1 MSERWTVRSNL
12 EATKALITGDAS
24 KCLRSNYSY
33 DCIVLL
39 ELDFSAPLNLVSL
52 NLGLNERSNELGGK
66 GGDTSVK
73 RGVVPI
79 TLLCTATEEKRT
91 RCSISFYSY
100 LVEQSR
106 IQSALCHKKFL
117 QPFQKDPP
125 LFQHDRFMVTFTRSG
140 CIFVVLVLFL

>member
-1 MSERWTVRSNL
+1 MHSNL
-12 EATKALITGDAS
+12 EATKALTTGDAS
-24 KCLRSNYSY
+24 KCLRSARSTR
-33 DCIVLL
+33 VRL
-39 ELDFSAPLNLVSL
+39 SAPLNLVSL